1 MKNLHVRRWSAV
13 ALAVLVSAGSLAA
26 CSSGSSDR
34 SEASSTTIAPVTPP
48 REDAVSKPV
57 ITGPVTGGKGKPVLG
72 PAGFDLASVGYTE
85 QEFFQSGTATSYTSA
100 TPLASDGL
108 WNLTDSGSAPYT
120 TRIVVRRPTD
130 PANFN
135 GTVLVEW
142 LNVSGGLDAGPDWT
156 YTHVELIRSGY
167 AWVGV
172 SAQSVG
178 IVGGGNALGA
188 ALALKNADA
197 ERYAS
202 LAHPGDD
209 FSYDMYSQTGSAV
222 WFQNQAVLGGLQ
234 PERVVA
240 IGESQSAFRLTSY
253 VNGIAPSVDMFDGY
267 LIHSRGA
274 VGARFAEGVVPADPT
289 FIRND
294 LKVPVLNF
302 STETDLVG
310 RGLGYERARQPDT
323 DLFRGWEVAGTAH
336 ADAYNLGIGDTDNGD
351 GAGDAALF
359 QAMLTP
365 SAEVYGGIISCSSPI
380 NAGPQTYVLRSAV
393 VALNDWI
400 RSGVAPSTRP
410 RIDVASPTSLVT
422 GTNGQV
428 IGGIRTPQVDVPVAV
443 LSGLGQSGT
452 SFCGLFG
459 TTAPMT
465 PETYMPRGKQSF
477 IDSWLASLDE
487 AVLFNAILPADAE
500 RLRAVVETANLGS
513 TGEQK
518 VPM

>member
-1 MKNLHVRRWSAV
+1 MKNRHVRRWSTV
-13 ALAVLVSAGSLAA
+13 ALVVLASAGSLMA
-26 CSSGSSDR
+26 CSSGSSGG
-34 SEASSTTIAPVTPP
+34 SGSATTTVVPVTPP
-48 REDAVSKPV
+48 REDAVSKPI
-57 ITGPVTGGKGKPVLG
+57 ITGPVTGGNGKPVLG
-72 PAGFDLASVGYTE
+72 PGGFDLASVGYTE
-85 QEFFQSGTATSYTSA
+85 EEFFQSGTANSYTSSV
-100 TPLASDGL
+100 PLGSDGV
-108 WNLTDSGSAPYT
+108 WNMTTAATAPYT

-130 PANFN
+130 PSKFN

-167 AWVGV
+167 TWVGV

-197 ERYAS
+197 VRYAS
-202 LAHPGDD
+202 LSHPGDD
-209 FSYDMYSQTGSAV
+209 FSYDMYSQAGAAV
-222 WFQNQAVLGGLQ
+222 WFQSDAVLGGLK

-240 IGESQSAFRLTSY
+240 VGESQSAFRLTSY
-253 VNGIAPSVDMFDGY
+253 VDGIAPLVDIYDGY
-267 LIHSRGA
+267 LIHSSGA
-274 VGARFAEGVVPADPT
+274 VGARFGEGLVPADPT
-289 FIRND
+289 FIRSD
-294 LKVPVLNF
+294 LNVPVLNF

-336 ADAYNLGIGDTDNGD
+336 ADAYNLGIGDSDNGD

-365 SAEVYGGIISCSSPI
+365 SAELYGGIISCASPI
-380 NAGPQTYVLRSAV
+380 NTGPHTYVLRSAV

-400 RSGVAPSTRP
+400 RTGVAPSSRP
-410 RIDVASPTSLVT
+410 RIEVSSPTSLALAS
-422 GTNGQV
+422 NGQV
-428 IGGIRTPQVDVPVAV
+428 LGGIRTPQVDVPVAV
-443 LSGLGQSGT
+443 LSGLGQTGN

-459 TTAPMT
+459 TTVPMAV
-465 PETYMPRGKQSF
+465 EMYMPQGRQPF
-477 IDSWLASLDE
+477 IDSWLSSLDE
-487 AVLFNAILPADAE
+487 AVTFGAILPADAE
-500 RLRAVVETANLGS
+500 RLRSVVQNANLGAS
-513 TGEQK
+513 GERK

>member
-1 MKNLHVRRWSAV
+1 MKNRHVRRWSAI
-13 ALAVLVSAGSLAA
+13 ALVILASAGSLTA
-26 CSSGSSDR
+26 CSSDSS
-34 SEASSTTIAPVTPP
+34 SKSKLTPITPP

-57 ITGPVTGGKGKPVLG
+57 ITGPVTGGNGKPVLG
-72 PAGFDLASVGYTE
+72 PGGFDLASVGYTE
-85 QEFFQSGTATSYTSA
+85 EEFFQSGTANSYTSA
-100 TPLASDGL
+100 APLGSDGV
-108 WNLTDSGSAPYT
+108 WDMTTAATAPYT

-130 PANFN
+130 ASKFN

-197 ERYAS
+197 VRYAS

-209 FSYDMYSQTGSAV
+209 FSYDMYSQTGAAV
-222 WFQNQAVLGGLQ
+222 WFQNDAVLGGLK
-234 PERVVA
+234 PERVIAV
-240 IGESQSAFRLTSY
+240 GESQSAFRLTSY
-253 VNGIAPSVDMFDGY
+253 VNGIAPIVDIYDGY
-267 LIHSRGA
+267 LLHSRGA
-274 VGARFAEGVVPADPT
+274 VGARFREGLVPADPT

-302 STETDLVG
+302 SAETDLVG
-310 RGLGYERARQPDT
+310 RGLGYERARQDDT

-336 ADAYNLGIGDTDNGD
+336 ADAYNLGIGDADSGD
-351 GAGDAALF
+351 GSGDAALF

-365 SAEVYGGIISCSSPI
+365 SAAVYGGIISCSSPI
-380 NAGPQTYVLRSAV
+380 NTGPHTYVLRSAV

-400 RSGVAPSTRP
+400 RTGVAPSTRP
-410 RIDVASPTSLVT
+410 RIGVSSPTSLALAA
-422 GTNGQV
+422 NGQV
-428 IGGIRTPQVDVPVAV
+428 LGGIRTPHVDVPVAV
-443 LSGLGQSGT
+443 LSGLGQTGN

-459 TTAPMT
+459 TTTPM
-465 PETYMPRGKQSF
+465 PVETYMPQGKAAF
-477 IDSWLASLDE
+477 VDAWLASLDE
-487 AVLFNAILPADAE
+487 AVTFGAILPADAE
-500 RLRAVVETANLGS
+500 QLRLTVQNANLGAAS
-513 TGEQK
+513 ERKT
-518 VPM
+518 PM